1 MDDTHPLL
9 QRLKTQLSA
18 LPAVLAGIAEK
29 DLQAPV
35 GGRWSAAE
43 NVAHLARHTDLTLER
58 IERILAEDAPSFAP
72 YRAER
77 DPEWPAW
84 LARPLEDNLARLNR
98 SRAALVARARSLTEA
113 DLARIGR
120 HERFGPLTLAAWLE
134 FYLAHEGHHLYVIFK
149 RARGVE

>member
-1 MDDTHPLL
+1 MDEAHPLL
-9 QRLKTQLSA
+9 RRLETQLSA
-18 LPAVLAGIAEK
+18 LPTLLGGIPEK
-29 DLQAPV
+29 DLQARI
-35 GGRWSAAE
+35 GGRWSVAE

-58 IERILAEDAPSFAP
+58 VERILAEDAPSFAP

-84 LARPLEDNLARLNR
+84 LSRPLEDNLARLHR
-98 SRAALVARARSLTEA
+98 SRAALVARARSLTDA

-134 FYLAHEGHHLYVIFK
+134 FYLAHEGHHLYTIFK
-149 RARGVE
+149 RARGAE